1 MALSKSNSESQN
13 FDKLKSLSLL
23 DDAIINASERRNI
36 SAKQDDAL
44 SEILAEE
51 ANSIMG
57 GLPAISV
64 FKPPITI
71 GLIANNP
78 LS

>member
-1 MALSKSNSESQN
+1 MSLPQLNLGFHNSDNSE
-13 FDKLKSLSLL
+13 SLSLL
-23 DDAIINASERRNI
+23 DSAITNASERRSI
-36 SAKQDDAL
+36 SATHDGTLPK
-44 SEILAEE
+44 ILAEE
-51 ANSIMG
+51 ASSIMG

-71 GLIANNP
+71 GLIANDP